1 MTMQDVS
8 SFGRQQASVPA
19 FWHDY
24 EAFPF
29 ATLRRDMDKFFDNLF
44 RKPAFGYGGYT
55 PFASVTATWPIVEV
69 KDLDTKVVV
78 AAEIP
83 GVAAKDVEL
92 LFDHGILTIRGEKK
106 GEKNESGYSELF
118 YGRFERQIPLSYS
131 VDVEHCVAEFH
142 DGLLTIELPKLA
154 EVENKKKIPITVE
167 TRH

>member
-1 MTMQDVS
+1 MTMQDIS

-19 FWHDY
+19 FWHDF
-24 EAFPF
+24 ESFPF
-29 ATLRRDMDKFFDNLF
+29 AGLRRDMDRFFDTFF
-44 RKPAFGYGGYT
+44 RKPALGYGANV
-55 PFASVTATWPIVEV
+55 PFTGVMANWPIVEV
-69 KDLDTKVVV
+69 KDFDTKVVV

-83 GVAAKDVEL
+83 GVAAKDVEI
-92 LFDHGILTIRGEKK
+92 LFDRGILTIRGEKK

-131 VDVEHCVAEFH
+131 VDVEHCTAEFH

-154 EVENKKKIPITVE
+154 EVENKKKIPISVE